1 MNQNIK
7 NKKILNNISSNYC
20 LRGLFSYL
28 KYNDLLKFIKTNK
41 ELQKKL
47 GINVDNFKSE
57 TNFDYFRRKSTIIKN
72 EAGVEYEDENSKSF
86 FMATTICLTCPCAIF
101 FLIIAI
107 LFASKSLFNENNLKE
122 NYDENAYDTIKI
134 INGFL
139 FLYIIIFIGTLF
151 LLNCYIYRNMSKDT
165 NMKIYFKF
173 GLLILIE
180 IINIIYE
187 CLVIWKLALSYKIK
201 KGGTT
206 WFMVLDYLFIVFNFL
221 YIGFMAFIFYL
232 YYDALRK
239 RVFEDTNYALEKYK
253 NVKINFFLLPKNFY
267 TLDRKRKMEIIT
279 NNEGNYQLYYSQEE
293 IDLIFLINRLRE
305 KNNLPI
311 FRLNVDKKIPEFII
325 NPTSELIVNTYNNF
339 VKLNENK
346 YLFRYQ
352 IGEFENKLRNKE
364 EVITNILLKEDL
376 NSIIVIRQGIIQ
388 YIEIY
393 ESFDL
398 FDNEIQI
405 SKRDNLNSKI
415 LENFNLFRSL
425 TDIQNEDTPFNIM

>member
-1 MNQNIK
+1 
-7 NKKILNNISSNYC
+7 
-20 LRGLFSYL
+20 
-28 KYNDLLKFIKTNK
+28 
-41 ELQKKL
+41 
-47 GINVDNFKSE
+47 
-57 TNFDYFRRKSTIIKN
+57 
-72 EAGVEYEDENSKSF
+72 
-86 FMATTICLTCPCAIF
+86 
-101 FLIIAI
+101 
-107 LFASKSLFNENNLKE
+107 
-122 NYDENAYDTIKI
+122 
-134 INGFL
+134 
-139 FLYIIIFIGTLF
+139 
-151 LLNCYIYRNMSKDT
+151 MSKDT

-221 YIGFMAFIFYL
+221 YIGFMVFIFYL

-253 NVKINFFLLPKNFY
+253 NVKINYFLLPQNFN

-279 NNEGNYQLYYSQEE
+279 NNEGDYQLYYSQEE
-293 IDLIFLINRLRE
+293 IDLIFLINRFRE

-311 FRLNVDKKIPEFII
+311 FRLNADKKIHEFII
-325 NPTSELIVNTYNNF
+325 NPTSELIFNTYNNF
-339 VKLNENK
+339 IKLNENK